1 MKPQISAWKLRKMNH
16 RYMRD
21 LTLQY
26 VAYLES
32 IISAN
37 GLEYVGL
44 KCFEKQSES
53 CNVHIG
59 SEHQINL
66 ERYSDDYGIQIENVA
81 ESRSIQQHI
90 GHQPLVSTTE
100 LNVGGKR
107 AEPLQHVVSNQ
118 NVMEKV
124 APVPQT
130 DLVKAS
136 AVAGTGG
143 RYVRDKHNGLQCQIC
158 GEQFAGRNL
167 LFRHLEESCLS
178 GQLARSETNDK
189 AHRRR
194 WRARQRNRRGSASR
208 GGSRA
213 EKRSVASRGGSTD
226 AKVDA
231 VRAAEVQ
238 ALVEESEKTCIFCED
253 CTVGKEVRRL
263 SCGHVFHASCSKGI
277 EEWFRCCRSTL
288 GMSPKCPRC
297 NADVDSAVR

>member
-1 MKPQISAWKLRKMNH
+1 
-16 RYMRD
+16 MRD

-107 AEPLQHVVSNQ
+107 AEPLQNVVSKPSVVEKIVPSSQ
-118 NVMEKV
+118 TVVCEVPEGIVM
-124 APVPQT
+124 PR
-130 DLVKAS
+130 DNRD
-136 AVAGTGG
+136 G
-143 RYVRDKHNGLQCQIC
+143 RQCQLC
-158 GEQFAGRNL
+158 SKVFTSRNRLFEHLRAEHGEMPRTGANNRQ
-167 LFRHLEESCLS
+167 
-178 GQLARSETNDK
+178 
-189 AHRRR
+189 HRRR
-194 WRARQRNRRGSASR
+194 WKMRARKRAIASR
-208 GGSRA
+208 GGSM
-213 EKRSVASRGGSTD
+213 D
-226 AKVDA
+226 AKVDT
-231 VRAAEVQ
+231 VRAAQVRASGGDLQ
-238 ALVEESEKTCIFCED
+238 VVEESEKTCIVCNRD
-253 CTVGKEVRRL
+253 YTVGKDARRL
-263 SCGHVFHASCSKGI
+263 PCGHAFHASCIDKWLRI
-277 EEWFRCCRSTL
+277 CRDRCFD
-288 GMSPKCPRC
+288 PRC
-297 NADVDSAVR
+297 PICDAMVDRPE